1 MELESNE
8 GILLWVTTC
17 QFTMV
22 PFLGLGTLKEEL
34 YGGQADKSLAGDV
47 ESGECE
53 GQARENVQA
62 AGAGGE

>member
-1 MELESNE
+1 
-8 GILLWVTTC
+8 
-17 QFTMV
+17 MV
-22 PFLGLGTLKEEL
+22 PFLGLGTLKGEL
-34 YGGQADKSLAGDV
+34 YGGQHARDV